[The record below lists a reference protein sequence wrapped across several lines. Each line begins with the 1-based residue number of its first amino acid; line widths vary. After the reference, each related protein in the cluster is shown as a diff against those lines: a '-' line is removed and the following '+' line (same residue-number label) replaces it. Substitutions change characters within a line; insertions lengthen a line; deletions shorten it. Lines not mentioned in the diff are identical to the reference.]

1 MNVALLRLAAQRIV
15 GGKST
20 SPVDVVRHLLALQG
34 QDLAGGKWAIGVRAP
49 NVTRADVDAALAAR
63 EIVRSWPMRGTL
75 HLLAAEDL
83 KWLLAL
89 GAPGVITGSQRR
101 RTQLGLDAK
110 TLAKAQDVA
119 ERALAGGKRL
129 SRDALIELWNRAGL
143 DAEPHRAYHVIWYL
157 AQHAVLCQ
165 GPDEQFVL
173 VDEWIREH
181 RFFDR
186 HGSRFAGHDR
196 DEALGELARRYFT
209 SHGPATLVD
218 LSRWVKLP
226 QRDIKIGLAIA
237 SKSLAHDDGYYFA
250 PGLAAPR
257 SAATSCVLLPG
268 FDELILGYSDRTATL
283 GAAHE
288 QLIVPGGN
296 GVFKAT
302 IVAGGR
308 VVGTWKKKP
317 GKRLVVEPS
326 PFGKKLPAG
335 LDKAIAA
342 YRRFLGADS

>member
-1 MNVALLRLAAQRIV
+1 MQVALLRLAAQRIV
-15 GGKST
+15 GGKPAT
-20 SPVDVVRHLLALQG
+20 PVDVVRHLLAVQG

-63 EIVRSWPMRGTL
+63 AIVRSWPMRGTL

-89 GAPGVITGSQRR
+89 GAPGVIAGSQRR

-110 TLAKAQDVA
+110 TLVKAQDVA

-129 SRDALIELWNRAGL
+129 SRDALIDLWNRAGL
-143 DAEPHRAYHVIWYL
+143 DAEPHRAYHVIWFL

-165 GPDEQFVL
+165 GPDEEFVL
-173 VDEWIREH
+173 VDEWIRKH
-181 RFFDR
+181 HAF
-186 HGSRFAGHDR
+186 DR

-209 SHGPATLVD
+209 GHGPATLAD

-226 QRDIKIGLAIA
+226 QRDLKIGLAIA
-237 SKSLAHDDGYYFA
+237 SKSLAHADGYYFA

-257 SAATSCVLLPG
+257 TAATSCVLLPG
-268 FDELILGYSDRTATL
+268 FDELILGYADRTATL

-342 YRRFLGADS
+342 YGTFLGADS